1 MNGRNHHQCSRK
13 FKWAGGKTI
22 LEAPARTGTAFG
34 FEGNDEETASSFGR
48 SSHADTDRKTID
60 LADQTIGPSC
70 GRWRVPGE
78 RQSDASDGTIM
89 IHRLHDERY
98 QRWRN
103 APTSV
108 GRKEPSSCPTK
119 SGTRISDSS
128 SMFWE
133 SRIRAFFASPF
144 VSTGRTTTDSP
155 KSSVTDGPWRTS
167 APYASSLSGAADNRW
182 GGRDKRKD
190 IHREKERSWERNQ
203 THTHTIR
210 TAWTSTTRPT

>member
-48 SSHADTDRKTID
+48 SSHADTDRKTLD

-98 QRWRN
+98 QRWQNLIAGFLIHASRGIIRHDGQHEYAAVLCGPTCRN
-103 APTSV
+103 
-108 GRKEPSSCPTK
+108 
-119 SGTRISDSS
+119 
-128 SMFWE
+128 
-133 SRIRAFFASPF
+133 
-144 VSTGRTTTDSP
+144 TDSAKQIL
-155 KSSVTDGPWRTS
+155 KSFEQAHD
-167 APYASSLSGAADNRW
+167 AS
-182 GGRDKRKD
+182 
-190 IHREKERSWERNQ
+190 
-203 THTHTIR
+203 TI
-210 TAWTSTTRPT
+210 

>member
-48 SSHADTDRKTID
+48 SSHADTDRKTLD

-78 RQSDASDGTIM
+78 RQSDASDG
-89 IHRLHDERY
+89 
-98 QRWRN
+98 
-103 APTSV
+103 
-108 GRKEPSSCPTK
+108 
-119 SGTRISDSS
+119 
-128 SMFWE
+128 MFWE

-155 KSSVTDGPWRTS
+155 KSPVPDGPWRTS

-190 IHREKERSWERNQ
+190 IHRKKERSWERNQ
-203 THTHTIR
+203 PHTHAVR